1 MAKRS
6 NPGTPTV
13 PEEILTQTIHSIRG
27 ERVML
32 DADLAGLYGVETK
45 VLLQA
50 VKRNLERFPAD
61 FMFQLTKQEFN
72 DLRSQIVTSRWGGRR
87 YPPYA
92 FSEHGVAMLSS
103 VLRSPKAIAVNI
115 EIVRAF
121 VRLRKLACS
130 NHEIAQK
137 LDELDRRVPNVMDLD
152 PLAVSARLND
162 RPATIRG
169 KWLHPDKAML
179 ERVQEL

>member
-1 MAKRS
+1 MAKRN
-6 NPGTPTV
+6 NPETPTV
-13 PEEILTQTIHSIRG
+13 SIAKLSETIHSIRG

-32 DADLAGLYGVETK
+32 DADLAELYGVETK

-50 VKRNLERFPAD
+50 VKRNLERFPPD

-103 VLRSPKAIAVNI
+103 VLRSPQAIAVNI

-121 VRLRKLACS
+121 VRMRKLSFAS
-130 NHEIAQK
+130 EELARNI
-137 LDELDRRVPNVMDLD
+137 DELDRRV
-152 PLAVSARLND
+152 S
-162 RPATIRG
+162 
-169 KWLHPDKAML
+169 KHDKAIAEIIEAIRQLMAPPPPGSS
-179 ERVQEL
+179 RPIGFAPWTDD